1 MASQRLEQLISRVS
15 LLASSDGKIVGIDT
29 ASVPPG

>member
-1 MASQRLEQLISRVS
+1 LCLSRVS